1 MSQEFSENGSVLFF
15 RQHIV
20 DVVAEM
26 LVFRI
31 DIKVWL
37 CKMDGAKNAGKV
49 K

>member
-1 MSQEFSENGSVLFF
+1 MGLCFF
-15 RQHIV
+15 QQHIV
-20 DVVAEM
+20 DVVVVAKM

-37 CKMDGAKNAGKV
+37 CKMDEAKNAGKV